1 MSLGVTLVMYAA
13 LFQLTDALQ
22 VVAVGFL
29 RGVHDTRVPMWIA
42 AFSYWAVGMPVAWGL
57 AFPLGFGPVGLWLG
71 LCAGLSLAAVLLMGR
86 FWSGWARGDW
96 TAPETA
102 R

>member
-1 MSLGVTLVMYAA
+1 
-13 LFQLTDALQ
+13 
-22 VVAVGFL
+22 
-29 RGVHDTRVPMWIA
+29 
-42 AFSYWAVGMPVAWGL
+42 MPVAWGL